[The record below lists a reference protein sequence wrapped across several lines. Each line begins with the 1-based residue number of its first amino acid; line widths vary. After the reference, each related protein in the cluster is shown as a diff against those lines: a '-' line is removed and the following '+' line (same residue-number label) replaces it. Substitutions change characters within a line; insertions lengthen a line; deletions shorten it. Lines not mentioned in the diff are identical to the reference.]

1 VSFATSLRIFFVGGL
16 TSYRALFGWLSPS
29 ILLTTLFATPIFQ
42 ILLFAYIGRAAGLEN
57 DRFYLIGNAIQ
68 YVSIPCVFGMVQLI
82 AGERYSQ
89 TLAFVLVTPAGR
101 LPLFLGRAFPVVVNG
116 AVVSIVSFAVASLLL
131 DVRVPMSSLPPLL
144 VVVVVASFACTGFGL
159 ILAGIGLRVRET
171 SVMNN
176 IVFGLLLIFTGSN
189 VRLDRLPGWM
199 QAVGESMPLTHAI
212 EAGRRLADG
221 ATLGDVSGL
230 LAREAGL
237 GVVYVVAGYAFLVF
251 METQSRK
258 HSTLELS

>member
-1 VSFATSLRIFFVGGL
+1 VSTSLRIFFVGGI
-16 TSYRALFGWLSPS
+16 TSYRALFGWLSPT

-42 ILLFAYIGRAAGLEN
+42 ILLFAYIGRTAGLEN

-101 LPLFLGRAFPVVVNG
+101 LPLFLGRAFPVVLNG
-116 AVVSIVSFAVASLLL
+116 AAVSIVSFAVAALLL
-131 DVRVPMSSLPPLL
+131 HVSVPGSALLPLVL
-144 VVVVVASFACTGFGL
+144 VVVIASFACTGFGL
-159 ILAGIGLRVRET
+159 VLAGIGLRVRET

-199 QAVGESMPLTHAI
+199 QAVGESMPLSHAI
-212 EAGRRLADG
+212 AAGRRLADG

-230 LAREAGL
+230 LAWEAGL
-237 GVVYVVAGYAFLVF
+237 GVVYGALGYAFLIF
-251 METQSRK
+251 METQSRR
-258 HSTLELS
+258 SATLELS

>member
-1 VSFATSLRIFFVGGL
+1 MSTSLRIFFVGGL
-16 TSYRALFGWLSPS
+16 TSYRALFGWLTPA

-42 ILLFAYIGRAAGLEN
+42 ILLFAYIGRTAGLED

-82 AGERYSQ
+82 SGERYSQ

-101 LPLFLGRAFPVVVNG
+101 LPLFLGRAFPVVLNG
-116 AVVSIVSFAVASLLL
+116 AAVAIVSFAAASLLL
-131 DVRVPMSSLPPLL
+131 RVSIDAAAVPPLL
-144 VVVVVASFACTGFGL
+144 VVVLIAAFACTGFGL
-159 ILAGIGLRVRET
+159 VLAGIGLRVRET

-212 EAGRRLADG
+212 EAGRRIADG

-230 LAREAGL
+230 LAWEGALGL
-237 GVVYVVAGYAFLVF
+237 AYVVAGYAFLVF

-258 HSTLELS
+258 RATLELS